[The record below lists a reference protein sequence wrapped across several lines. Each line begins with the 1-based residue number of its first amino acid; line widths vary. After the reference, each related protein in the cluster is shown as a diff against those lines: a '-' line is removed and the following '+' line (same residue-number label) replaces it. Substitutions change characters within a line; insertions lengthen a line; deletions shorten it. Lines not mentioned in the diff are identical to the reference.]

1 MAIRAHVDD
10 GRVPGVRR
18 IAVLRANAIGDF
30 VFALPALT
38 ALRNAYPQA
47 RIVLL
52 ARAWH
57 ARFLAA
63 RPGPVDRVIV
73 LPGIPGVTLPPAAP
87 PDPAAAAC
95 IDALGAA
102 RFDLAL
108 QWHGGGRYSNP
119 LVLRLGARVSAGLR
133 SADAPAL
140 DRNLDYLPWRN
151 ERLRLLE
158 AAALVGAPASVLAP
172 SLAVTQAD
180 RAAAAAILPPR
191 ARALAIL
198 QPGATDPRRR
208 WPVPAFAEVG
218 DWLVRRGFDV
228 AINGSDEEAA
238 LLRSVQQ
245 AMRETAH
252 VVIPELGALAG
263 LLERAALVVANDTGP
278 LHLAEALGTATVAI
292 YWCGNALV
300 STPLIAARHR
310 AAIAWRV
317 DCPVCGMRNIEE
329 RCSHDASFVAD
340 VRVDEVLGHVR
351 ALLDA
356 ALPRPAARAAAHA

>member
-1 MAIRAHVDD
+1 MASRAPVDD
-10 GRVPGVRR
+10 GHVPGVRR

-30 VFALPALT
+30 VFALPALA
-38 ALRNAYPQA
+38 ALRSAYPQA
-47 RIVLL
+47 QIVLL

-57 ARFLAA
+57 ARFLAG
-63 RPGPVDRVIV
+63 RPGAVDRVVV
-73 LPGIPGVTLPPAAP
+73 LPGIPGVTLPADAPA
-87 PDPAAAAC
+87 DPAAAAS
-95 IDALGAA
+95 IDALRAA

-133 SADAPAL
+133 SAGAPAL
-140 DRNLDYLPWRN
+140 DRNLAYVAWRN

-158 AAALVGAPASVLAP
+158 AAALVGAPATALAP
-172 SLAVTQAD
+172 SLEVTPAD
-180 RAAAAAILPPR
+180 RASAARVLPPS
-191 ARALAIL
+191 ARALAVL

-218 DWLVRRGFDV
+218 DWLVRHGFDV
-228 AINGSDEEAA
+228 AINGSTGETA
-238 LLRSVQQ
+238 LVQGVQQ
-245 AMRETAH
+245 AMHEAAH
-252 VVIPELGALAG
+252 VITPELGALVG
-263 LLERAALVVANDTGP
+263 VLERAALVVASDTGP
-278 LHLAEALGTATVAI
+278 LYLAEAIGTPTVAI

-300 STPLIAARHR
+300 SGPLTAARHR
-310 AAIAWRV
+310 AAIAWRI

-340 VRVDEVLGHVR
+340 VGVEEVLGHVR

>member
-1 MAIRAHVDD
+1 MATGAPVDD
-10 GRVPGVRR
+10 GHVPGVRR

-30 VFALPALT
+30 VFALPALA
-38 ALRNAYPQA
+38 ALRSAYPQA
-47 RIVLL
+47 QIVLL

-63 RPGPVDRVIV
+63 RPGPVDRVVV
-73 LPGIPGVTLPPAAP
+73 LPGIPGVTVPADAP
-87 PDPAAAAC
+87 ADPAAAEC
-95 IDALGAA
+95 VDTLRAA
-102 RFDLAL
+102 HFDLAL

-119 LVLRLGARVSAGLR
+119 LVLRLGAGVSAGLR
-133 SADAPAL
+133 SAGAAAL
-140 DRNLDYLPWRN
+140 DRNLEYLSWRN

-158 AAALVGAPASVLAP
+158 AAALVGAPATVLAP
-172 SLAVTQAD
+172 SLAVTPAD
-180 RAAAAAILPPR
+180 RAAAAAVLPPG
-191 ARALAIL
+191 ARALAVL

-218 DWLVRRGFDV
+218 DWLVRQGFDV
-228 AINGSDEEAA
+228 AINGSAEEAA
-238 LLRSVQQ
+238 LVRSVQQ
-245 AMRETAH
+245 AMREPAH
-252 VVIPELGALAG
+252 IVTPDLGALAG
-263 LLERAALVVANDTGP
+263 LLERAALVVASDTGP
-278 LHLAEALGTATVAI
+278 LYLAEAIGTATVAI

-300 STPLIAARHR
+300 SGPLTAARHR
-310 AAIAWRV
+310 AAIAWRI

-356 ALPRPAARAAAHA
+356 ALPQPAARAAAHA